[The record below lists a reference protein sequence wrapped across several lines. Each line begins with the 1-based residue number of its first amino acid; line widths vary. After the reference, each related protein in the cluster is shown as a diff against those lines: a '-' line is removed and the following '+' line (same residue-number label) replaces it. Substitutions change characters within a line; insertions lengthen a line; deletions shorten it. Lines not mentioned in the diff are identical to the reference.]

1 MKSALVILV
10 SLFTIITSCKKQS
23 TDKPQADD
31 TIHEIENPFKHLPG
45 SRLYDGYKHLI
56 NGPYGKPD
64 TTILTDV
71 ACTITILSDSTIFFS
86 PDSGQQSVRQRDTL
100 KLRNPAGKDSFS
112 FFNKHNYFRIGLT
125 YYRMKD
131 SISVSYSESSMTYGF
146 QGGWLL
152 HTK

>member
-23 TDKPQADD
+23 TDKPQADN
-31 TIHEIENPFKHLPG
+31 TIHEVQNPFKYLPG
-45 SRLYDGYKHLI
+45 SRLYDGYSYVI
-56 NGPYGKPD
+56 SGRYGKPD

-71 ACTITILSDSTIFFS
+71 AYTIAILSDTAILFS
-86 PDSGQQSVRQRDTL
+86 PDSGQQSAGQRDTL

-112 FFNKHNYFRIGLT
+112 FFNGHNYFRIGLT
-125 YYRMKD
+125 YYRKED
-131 SISVSYSESSMTYGF
+131 SISVSYGESSMTYGLRS
-146 QGGWLL
+146 GWLL